1 MTDRQSKMVEPILA
15 TIKNEDIREFAKVLV
30 DGLPDYIWHV
40 GASSTGKYH
49 PAYSLGDG
57 GLMRHQIAVVRFLNF
72 FFELEQY
79 TTKFTDREMDLMR
92 VAGLVHDGRKSGEQV
107 DYDKSKY
114 TKFDHPIQMANV
126 IRSYDGKYL
135 NHDELEFIAHC
146 IESHMGQWSTD
157 KKSSTVL
164 PKPLDEYQHF
174 VHLADYL
181 ASRKSLT
188 MEFDGYVQPEVE
200 LPDVNE
206 YVVNFGRHKGTK
218 LVDLFERHR
227 DYCAWLKENVENNV
241 LKGLIEQLEQ
251 EEQKKKLE
259 EQKNEQEEDEI

>member
-1 MTDRQSKMVEPILA
+1 MTEQQNNMVAPVLA
-15 TIKNEDIREFAKVLV
+15 TIINEDIREFASVLV

-57 GLMRHQIAVVRFLNF
+57 GLMRHQIAVVRFLNY

-79 TTKFTDREMDLMR
+79 NTKFTSRECDLMR
-92 VAGLVHDGRKSGEQV
+92 VAGLVHDGRKSGEQN
-107 DYDKSKY
+107 DYERSKF

-126 IRSYDGKYL
+126 IRSYDGQYL

-157 KKSSTVL
+157 RKSSVVL
-164 PKPLDEYQHF
+164 PKPMDEYQHF

-181 ASRKSLT
+181 ASRKDLT
-188 MEFDGYVQPEVE
+188 MAFDNVESPKQTPVVTNVDDYVIT
-200 LPDVNE
+200 
-206 YVVNFGRHKGTK
+206 FGKYKGEK
-218 LVDLFERHR
+218 LVEVYNKDRS
-227 DYCAWLKENVENNV
+227 YCMWLKDNSYMKDVVEMI
-241 LKGLIEQLEQ
+241 KRLEAR
-251 EEQKKKLE
+251 ED
-259 EQKNEQEEDEI
+259 DEI